1 MNICMHLF
9 FFRKKKTHRLC
20 WGCFFFKLQA
30 KTFLLWTFVQ
40 FAQSSFFFCENTTES
55 LAFFQVI
62 TNKIHSKNQKKKSP
76 PIIQHLHQDSCS
88 LGSDCPS
95 SSVLF
100 QKSEAQKTPR
110 PVNNQIP
117 EDFRPKD
124 VEFFFDIREK
134 LISRPPQKKMLWLS
148 EVKVFFF
155 KCICKNPSPV

>member
-1 MNICMHLF
+1 M
-9 FFRKKKTHRLC
+9 
-20 WGCFFFKLQA
+20 
-30 KTFLLWTFVQ
+30 Q
-40 FAQSSFFFCENTTES
+40 FAQSSLLFCENTTES

-62 TNKIHSKNQKKKSP
+62 TNKIHSKNQKKKSA

-110 PVNNQIP
+110 KQPNSRRFSSERCRV
-117 EDFRPKD
+117 
-124 VEFFFDIREK
+124 FFDIREK

-155 KCICKNPSPV
+155 NASVKTHPQYESNKPQNFVKKIDRISPCHVFCI